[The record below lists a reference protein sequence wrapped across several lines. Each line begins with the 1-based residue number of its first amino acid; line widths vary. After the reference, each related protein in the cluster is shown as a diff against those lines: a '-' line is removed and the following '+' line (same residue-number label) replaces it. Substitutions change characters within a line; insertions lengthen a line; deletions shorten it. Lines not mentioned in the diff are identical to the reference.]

1 MGGRGNMQIS
11 LGDRRAAAAA
21 KTHLKFRGLS
31 PAIKLKKKGKIRNT
45 YSRLRVST
53 SLMQILFH
61 DPLPTESESVCE
73 CFWRHTRLTR
83 ITPLCWPKTKLKN
96 LSWRRRPCRVQPSVH
111 NPDPTLHSLLK
122 RQRSVETKDHISLI
136 ISPET
141 VQVRL
146 PVLPSIFYS
155 QF

>member
-1 MGGRGNMQIS
+1 MQIS

-61 DPLPTESESVCE
+61 CQQSQSQYVNASKD
-73 CFWRHTRLTR
+73 TR
-83 ITPLCWPKTKLKN
+83 
-96 LSWRRRPCRVQPSVH
+96 
-111 NPDPTLHSLLK
+111 
-122 RQRSVETKDHISLI
+122 
-136 ISPET
+136 
-141 VQVRL
+141 
-146 PVLPSIFYS
+146 VL
-155 QF
+155 QE